1 MKKKIFILIIFLFTV
16 QFGFAQRYGYIDTE
30 YVLSKLPSYQ
40 TAQTKLDGFSKK
52 WQKEIET
59 KYKEVELKYKEYQ
72 SEKVLLSAEMKK
84 KKEEEII
91 TLEREAKKLKQKYFG
106 VNGEL
111 FKKREELIKPIQEEI
126 ARALKEV
133 AEDGNYAMIFDI
145 SVGAYILYTNNK
157 YDVSDDVLKK
167 ISF

>member
-1 MKKKIFILIIFLFTV
+1 MKKNIFILIIFLFAA
-16 QFGFAQRYGYIDTE
+16 QYSFAQRYGYIDTE

-40 TAQTKLDGFSKK
+40 TAVTKLDGFSKK

-59 KYKEVELKYKEYQ
+59 KYKELELKKREYQ
-72 SEKVLLSAEMKK
+72 NEKVLLSAEMKK
-84 KKEEEII
+84 KKEEEKM
-91 TLEREAKKLKQKYFG
+91 TLEREVNKLKLKYFG
-106 VNGEL
+106 MNGEM
-111 FKKREELIKPIQEEI
+111 FKKREELIKPIQDEI

-145 SVGAYILYTNNK
+145 SAGAYILYTNNR